1 MGVSLAFM
9 RVLRMECYVV
19 TEVGGCFQSRLM
31 LWRGFMKLLLLRV
44 WGLEE
49 LTLE

>member
-1 MGVSLAFM
+1 
-9 RVLRMECYVV
+9 MECYVV

-31 LWRGFMKLLLLRV
+31 LWRGFMKLLLLLRV